1 MEIGKKYE
9 HSGIEKKW
17 YTFWEEKGFFKADP
31 SSDKPPYSI
40 ALPPPNVTGV
50 LHMGHTVMAVVQ
62 DIMSRYKRMS
72 GYDVLWLPGTDHAG
86 IATQMVVERDLQK
99 QGISRHDLGRE
110 KFLEKV
116 WEWKQANGGTITKQ
130 LRCLGSSLDW
140 SRERFTMDEMLSKAV
155 VEVFVS
161 LYEEGLIYRNN
172 YIINW
177 CPSCRT
183 ALSDLEVDYQESD
196 GNLWHIKYPV
206 KGEEGRYLVVATTRP
221 ETMLGD
227 TGVAV
232 HPEDVRYKDLIGK
245 SVILPLMN
253 REIPIV
259 ADPVLVDMEFG
270 TGAVKV
276 TPAHDFNDFE
286 TGKRH
291 DLEEINVIDET
302 GKINSLGGKFEGLG
316 VIEARKA
323 IVEELDSLGLLGNID
338 KHSHSV
344 GNCDRCR
351 TVVQPILSKQW
362 FVKIEPLAKP
372 AIEAVE
378 TGRIVFQPEHWKKT
392 YFEWMYNI
400 KDWCI
405 SRQLWWGH
413 RIPAWYCS
421 DCGETVVAR
430 TEPSVCPEC
439 SSKKLERDPDVLDTW
454 FSSALWPFSTLGWP
468 EKTDDVKKY
477 YPTTLME
484 TGFDIIFFWV
494 ARMIMTGLKFVGDIP
509 FEKVYFHGMVR
520 DEKGQ
525 KMSKTK
531 GNVIDPLDITE
542 KYGAD
547 ALRFTFAMMPLSA
560 TDLKLSKDVIEG
572 YWNFINKI
580 YNAVR
585 FSLMQFDEGEVLEF
599 DPIKYDDD
607 DFSPAD
613 KWILCRLDS
622 ATEQVGKSLEEMR
635 FSDAAGT
642 VYHFFWHEFC
652 DWYIELVKPVFFG
665 EDIKKKEVT
674 KKVLLKVLDA
684 SLKLLHP
691 FMPHVTEELWQGLP
705 VKYGDKKESIMI
717 SPFPVP
723 GNFKRFEA
731 EAQTMEQVLEIITGI
746 RTIRAENNIK
756 PSLETDVILSLQRD
770 VKTVLFSGEAYLKR
784 LARVK
789 NISFAEE
796 NFEPGKETAS
806 TVVKGGTIFIPLAGI
821 VDFSEEIKR
830 IEKEIGK
837 LQKDYDVCEK
847 KLTNENFLKKADPK
861 AVEKEKAKHAEL
873 SGKLDHLKNRL
884 GEIAG

>member
-1 MEIGKKYE
+1 MEIGRKYE
-9 HSGIEKKW
+9 HAGIEKKW
-17 YTFWEEKGFFKADP
+17 YSFWEEKGFFKADP

-40 ALPPPNVTGV
+40 VLPPPNVTGV

-116 WEWKQANGGTITKQ
+116 WEWKKTNGGTITKQ
-130 LRCLGSSLDW
+130 LRSLGSSLDW
-140 SRERFTMDEMLSKAV
+140 SRERFTTDEMLSKAV

-183 ALSDLEVDYQESD
+183 ALSDLEVDYQESE

-206 KGEEGRYLVVATTRP
+206 KGEETRYLTVATTRP

-232 HPEDVRYKDLIGK
+232 HPEDPRYKDIIGK
-245 SVILPLMN
+245 TVVLPLMN

-259 ADPVLVDMEFG
+259 ADSVLVDMEFG

-291 DLEEINVIDET
+291 NLEEINVIDET
-302 GKINSLGGKFEGLG
+302 GKINSSGGKFQGLD
-316 VIEARKA
+316 VLDARKA
-323 IVEELDSLGLLGNID
+323 IVEELDSLGLLGKIE

-362 FVKIEPLAKP
+362 FIKIEPLAKP

-378 TGRIVFQPEHWKKT
+378 TGKIVLQPEHWKKT

-413 RIPAWYCS
+413 RIPAWYCA
-421 DCGETVVAR
+421 DCGETVVSR
-430 TEPSVCPEC
+430 TEPDICPEC
-439 SSKKLERDPDVLDTW
+439 SSKNLERDPDVLDTW

-468 EKTDDVKKY
+468 EKTDDLKKY
-477 YPTTLME
+477 YPTSLME

-494 ARMIMTGLKFVGDIP
+494 ARMIMTGIKFVGDIP

-560 TDLKLSKDVIEG
+560 TDLKLSKDAIEG
-572 YWNFINKI
+572 YWGFINKI

-585 FSLMQFDEGEVLEF
+585 FSMMQFDEEEVLEF
-599 DPIKYDDD
+599 DPIEPFEE
-607 DFSPAD
+607 DFSSAD
-613 KWILCRLDS
+613 KWILFRLDT
-622 ATEQVGKSLEEMR
+622 AAEQVGKSLEEMR

-642 VYHFFWHEFC
+642 LYHFFWHEFC

-665 EDIKKKEVT
+665 TDEKNKKTV
-674 KKVLLKVLDA
+674 KKVLVKVLDS

-691 FMPHVTEELWQGLP
+691 FMPHVTEELWQSLP
-705 VKYGDKKESIMI
+705 VKYPAKKESIMI
-717 SPFPVP
+717 SDFPGHGEFGKYRP
-723 GNFKRFEA
+723 DA
-731 EAQTMEQVLEIITGI
+731 STMEQVLEVITCI

-756 PSLETDVILSLQRD
+756 PSVETDVILSLSSD
-770 VKTVLFSGEAYLKR
+770 VKDILSVGEAYLKR

-789 NISFAEE
+789 NISYADE
-796 NFEPGKETAS
+796 NYEADKE
-806 TVVKGGTIFIPLAGI
+806 
-821 VDFSEEIKR
+821 
-830 IEKEIGK
+830 
-837 LQKDYDVCEK
+837 
-847 KLTNENFLKKADPK
+847 
-861 AVEKEKAKHAEL
+861 
-873 SGKLDHLKNRL
+873 
-884 GEIAG
+884 

>member
-9 HSGIEKKW
+9 HAGIEKKW
-17 YTFWEEKGFFKADP
+17 YSFWEESGFFKADP
-31 SSDKPPYSI
+31 SCDKPPYSI
-40 ALPPPNVTGV
+40 VLPPPNVTGV

-116 WEWKQANGGTITKQ
+116 WDWKKTNGGTITRQ
-130 LRCLGSSLDW
+130 LRSLGSSLDW
-140 SRERFTMDEMLSKAV
+140 SRERFTMDEMLSKSV

-177 CPSCRT
+177 CPRCRT
-183 ALSDLEVDYQESD
+183 ALSDLEVDYQESE

-206 KGEEGRYLVVATTRP
+206 KGEKDRCLTVATTRP

-232 HPEDVRYKDLIGK
+232 HPEDPRYKDLIGK
-245 SVILPLMN
+245 TVLLPLMN

-259 ADPVLVDMEFG
+259 ADSVLVDMEFG

-291 DLEEINVIDET
+291 NLEEINVIDET
-302 GKINSLGGKFEGLG
+302 GKINGLGGKFEGLDALA
-316 VIEARKA
+316 ARKA
-323 IVEELDSLGLLGNID
+323 IVEELQTLGLLGNID
-338 KHSHSV
+338 KHTHSV
-344 GNCDRCR
+344 GNCDRCS

-454 FSSALWPFSTLGWP
+454 FSSALWPFSTMGWP
-468 EKTDDVKKY
+468 EKTDDLKKY

-494 ARMIMTGLKFVGDIP
+494 ARMIMTGMKFMGDIP

-531 GNVIDPLDITE
+531 GNVIDPLEITE
-542 KYGAD
+542 QYGAD
-547 ALRFTFAMMPLSA
+547 ALRFTFAMMPLSS
-560 TDLKLSKDVIEG
+560 TDLKLSKDAIEG
-572 YWNFINKI
+572 YWGFINKI
-580 YNAVR
+580 YNAAR
-585 FSLMQFDEGEVLEF
+585 FSLMQFNEGEVLEF
-599 DPIKYDDD
+599 DPCEPFEE
-607 DFSPAD
+607 DFSFAD
-613 KWILCRLDS
+613 RWILFRLDT
-622 ATEQVGKSLEEMR
+622 AIEQVAKSLEDMR
-635 FSDAAGT
+635 FADAAGT
-642 VYHFFWHEFC
+642 LYHFFWHEFC

-665 EDIKKKEVT
+665 EDESQKGVA
-674 KKVLLKVLDA
+674 KKVLVKVLDS

-705 VKYGDKKESIMI
+705 VKYSSKKESIMI
-717 SPFPVP
+717 SDYPKGGQFAKYGDAAFV
-723 GNFKRFEA
+723 
-731 EAQTMEQVLEIITGI
+731 MDQVLEIITSI

-756 PSLETDVILSLQRD
+756 PSIETDLVLSLSSD
-770 VKTVLFSGEAYLKR
+770 VKDVLVNGEAYLKR

-789 NISFAEE
+789 SIDYVDETYVAD
-796 NFEPGKETAS
+796 KETAS
-806 TVVKGGTIFIPLAGI
+806 AVVKGGKLYLPLAGL
-821 VDFSEEIKR
+821 VDFSEEVKR
-830 IEKEIGK
+830 IEKEIAK
-837 LQKDYDVCEK
+837 LQKDFDMCDN
-847 KLTNENFLKKADPK
+847 KLKNENFMQKASSE
-861 AVEKEKAKHAEL
+861 AVEKEKLKYNEITE
-873 SGKLDHLKNRL
+873 KLDHLKNRL
-884 GEIAG
+884 GEISK

>member
-1 MEIGKKYE
+1 MELGKKYE

-17 YTFWEEKGFFKADP
+17 YSFWEESGFFKADP
-31 SSDKPPYSI
+31 SCDKPPYSI
-40 ALPPPNVTGV
+40 VLPPPNVTGV

-72 GYDVLWLPGTDHAG
+72 GFDVLWLPGTDHAG
-86 IATQMVVERDLQK
+86 IATQMVVERELQK
-99 QGISRHDLGRE
+99 QGVSRHDLGRE

-116 WEWKQANGGTITKQ
+116 WEWKKTNGGTITRQ
-130 LRCLGSSLDW
+130 LRSLGSSLDW

-177 CPSCRT
+177 CPRCRT
-183 ALSDLEVDYQESD
+183 ALSDLEVDYQESE

-206 KGEEGRYLVVATTRP
+206 KGEKDRYLTVATTRP

-232 HPEDVRYKDLIGK
+232 HPEDPRYKDLVGK
-245 SVILPLMN
+245 TVLLPLMN

-259 ADPVLVDMEFG
+259 ADSVLVDMEFG

-291 DLEEINVIDET
+291 DLQEINVIDET
-302 GKINSLGGKFEGLG
+302 GKINSLGGKFEGLDALA
-316 VIEARKA
+316 ARKA
-323 IVEELDSLGLLGNID
+323 IVEELQTLGLLGNID
-338 KHSHSV
+338 KHAHSV
-344 GNCDRCR
+344 GNCDRCS

-378 TGRIVFQPEHWKKT
+378 TGKIVFQPEHWKKT

-430 TEPSVCPEC
+430 TEPSICPEC
-439 SSKKLERDPDVLDTW
+439 SSRKMERDPDVLDTW
-454 FSSALWPFSTLGWP
+454 FSSALWPFSTMGWP
-468 EKTDDVKKY
+468 EKTDDLKKY

-494 ARMIMTGLKFVGDIP
+494 ARMIMTGMKFMGDIP

-531 GNVIDPLDITE
+531 GNVIDPLEITE
-542 KYGAD
+542 QYGAD
-547 ALRFTFAMMPLSA
+547 ALRFTFAMMPLSS
-560 TDLKLSKDVIEG
+560 TDLKLSKDAIEG
-572 YWNFINKI
+572 YWGFINKI
-580 YNAVR
+580 YNAAR
-585 FSLMQFDEGEVLEF
+585 FSLMQFNEGEVLEF
-599 DPIKYDDD
+599 DPSKPFED
-607 DFSPAD
+607 DFSFAD
-613 KWILCRLDS
+613 RWILFKLDT
-622 ATEQVGKSLEEMR
+622 AIEQVEKSLEDMR
-635 FSDAAGT
+635 FADAAGT
-642 VYHFFWHEFC
+642 LYHFFWHEFC

-665 EDIKKKEVT
+665 EDESQKAVA
-674 KKVLLKVLDA
+674 KKVLVKVLDS

-705 VKYGDKKESIMI
+705 VKYSSKKESIMI
-717 SPFPVP
+717 SDYPKF
-723 GNFKRFEA
+723 GQFAKFGDA
-731 EAQTMEQVLEIITGI
+731 AFTMDQVLEIITNI

-756 PSLETDVILSLQRD
+756 PSIETDLVLSLSND
-770 VKTVLFSGEAYLKR
+770 VKDVLVNGEAYLKR

-789 NISFAEE
+789 QIDYADESYVAD
-796 NFEPGKETAS
+796 KETAS
-806 TVVKGGTIFIPLAGI
+806 AVVKGGKLYLPLAGL

-830 IEKEIGK
+830 IEKEIAK
-837 LQKDYDVCEK
+837 LQKDFDMCDK
-847 KLTNENFLKKADPK
+847 KLKNENFMQKASSE
-861 AVEKEKAKHAEL
+861 AVEKEKLKYNEITE
-873 SGKLDHLKNRL
+873 KLDHLKNRL
-884 GEIAG
+884 GEISK

>member
-1 MEIGKKYE
+1 MEIGKKYQHE
-9 HSGIEKKW
+9 GIEKKW
-17 YTFWEEKGFFKADP
+17 YSFWEEKGFFKADP
-31 SSDKPPYSI
+31 SLDKPPFSI
-40 ALPPPNVTGV
+40 VLPPPNVTGV
-50 LHMGHTVMAVVQ
+50 LHMGHTVMAVIQ

-72 GYDVLWLPGTDHAG
+72 GFDVLWLPGTDHAG

-116 WEWKQANGGTITKQ
+116 WEWKNTNGGTITKQ
-130 LRCLGSSLDW
+130 LRSLGSSLDW

-161 LYEEGLIYRNN
+161 LYDEGLIYRDN

-183 ALSDLEVDYQESD
+183 ALSDLEVDYQENE
-196 GNLWHIKYPV
+196 GNLWRIKYPV
-206 KGEEGRYLVVATTRP
+206 KGEKGRFLTVATTRP

-232 HPEDVRYKDLIGK
+232 HPEDPRYEDLIGK
-245 SVILPLMN
+245 AVTLPLMN

-259 ADPVLVDMEFG
+259 ADEVLVDMEFG

-276 TPAHDFNDFE
+276 TPAHDFNDFD

-291 DLEEINVIDET
+291 NLEEINVVDES
-302 GKINSLGGKFEGLG
+302 GKINRQGGKFNGMDVLD
-316 VIEARKA
+316 ARKA
-323 IVEELDSLGLLGNID
+323 IVKELDSLGLLESVE
-338 KHSHSV
+338 KHSHSI
-344 GNCDRCR
+344 GNCGRCR

-362 FVKIEPLAKP
+362 FVKIESLAKP
-372 AIEAVE
+372 AIEAVK
-378 TGRIVFQPEHWKKT
+378 TGKIVFQPDHWKKT

-413 RIPAWYCS
+413 RIPAWYCG
-421 DCGETVVAR
+421 DCGGTVVAR
-430 TEPSVCPEC
+430 EEPEQCCGC
-439 SSKKLERDPDVLDTW
+439 SSKNLERDPDVLDTW

-468 EKTDDVKKY
+468 EKTDDLKKY

-494 ARMIMTGLKFVGDIP
+494 ARMIMAGVKFVGDIP

-560 TDLKLSKDVIEG
+560 TDLKLSKDAIEG

-585 FSLMQFDEGEVLEF
+585 FSLMQFDEGEILEF
-599 DPIKYDDD
+599 VPSEYKDDN
-607 DFSPAD
+607 FSFAD
-613 KWILCRLDS
+613 RWILYRLDS
-622 ATEQVGKSLEEMR
+622 ATEQVEASLEEMR

-642 VYHFFWHEFC
+642 LYHFFWHEFC
-652 DWYIELVKPVFFG
+652 DWYIELVKPTFFG
-665 EDIKKKEVT
+665 EDEQGKTVS
-674 KKVLLKVLDA
+674 KKVLVKVLDA

-691 FMPHVTEELWQGLP
+691 FMPHVTEELWQALP
-705 VKYGDKKESIMI
+705 VKYSSKKESIMV
-717 SPFPVP
+717 SCFP
-723 GNFKRFEA
+723 GHGDFCKFRSDA
-731 EAQTMEQVLEIITGI
+731 ETMDQVLEIITCI
-746 RTIRAENNIK
+746 RTIRSENNIK
-756 PSLETDVILSLQRD
+756 PSCETDVILSLKDD
-770 VKTVLFSGEAYLKR
+770 VKNVLSGGEDYLKR
-784 LARVK
+784 LARIK
-789 NISFAEE
+789 NITYADKVDEVDR
-796 NFEPGKETAS
+796 ETAS
-806 TVVKGGTIFIPLAGI
+806 AVVKGGKLFVPLAGL

-830 IEKEIGK
+830 IKKEIGK
-837 LQKDYDVCEK
+837 LQKDYDQSEK
-847 KLTNENFLKKADPK
+847 KLSNENFLQKADPE
-861 AVEKEKAKHAEL
+861 AVEKEKVKHFRISE
-873 SGKLDHLKNRL
+873 KLDHLKERL
-884 GEIAG
+884 REISK